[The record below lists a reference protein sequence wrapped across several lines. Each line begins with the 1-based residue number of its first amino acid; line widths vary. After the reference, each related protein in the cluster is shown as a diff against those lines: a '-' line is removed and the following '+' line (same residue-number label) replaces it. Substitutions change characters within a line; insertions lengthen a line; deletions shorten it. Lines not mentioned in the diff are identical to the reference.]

1 MPTPT
6 PENATYACVGAL
18 VDELVRSGVGHLCL
32 CPGSRSAPLAI
43 CAARHPGLRVWALI
57 DERSTGF
64 FALGMARALR
74 KPVAVLSTSGT
85 AAANFL
91 PAVVEARYGRIPLVV
106 LTADRPREMRDF
118 GASQT
123 IDQVRL
129 YGSHVKWFADVASPE
144 ATAEMLRYFRTVA
157 GRAAATACERPA
169 GPVHLN
175 VPLREPLVPTP
186 VPGEVPPEELR
197 TATAWEGRPDGRPY
211 TSVIQPARTPG
222 PELIRSL
229 TDHISQTPR
238 GVIVCGP
245 SEDPGLAEAVCRL
258 AGAAGYP
265 ILADPLSQ
273 VRCGPH
279 DRHLVI
285 DGYDPMLRVDALAQG
300 LAPDVILRLG
310 GVPASRPLLNFL
322 QRHSEARRV
331 VADGEDGWTDPT
343 HLASEVVHTD
353 ARVLCEVLASSLRR
367 RDGTPSGD
375 GTLPPTT
382 GGRPARGA
390 AGEVWAARWTRL
402 SAIAREAV
410 QRRLQALDEPFE
422 GKVFAELSELLPDGA
437 ILCAGN
443 SMPVRDLDAFFPASS
458 RAIRVLGNR
467 GASGIDGLISS
478 ALGAAAVSPGP
489 VALVLGDL
497 AFYHD
502 MNGLLAAKLHR
513 LRATIV
519 LLNNDGGGIF
529 SFLPQ
534 AAYPEHFERLFGT
547 PTGLDFGAAASLYG
561 AAFTRA
567 ETWQAFR
574 EGVRASLASPTVSVV
589 EVQTTRDRNVAL
601 HQEVWA
607 AVEAALRPELPLVIS
622 REAS

>member
-1 MPTPT
+1 MLT

-18 VDELVRSGVGHLCL
+18 VDELARGGVGHVCL

-43 CAARHPGLRVWALI
+43 CAARHPGLRVWTLI

-74 KPVAVLSTSGT
+74 RPVAVLSTSGT

-91 PAVVEARYGRIPLVV
+91 PAVVEAHYSRIPLVV

-129 YGSHVKWFADVASPE
+129 YGSHVKWFADVASPD
-144 ATAEMLRYFRTVA
+144 ATAEMLRYFRTV
-157 GRAAATACERPA
+157 GSRAAATALERPA

-175 VPLREPLVPTP
+175 VPLREPLVPMP
-186 VPGEVPPEELR
+186 IAGEIPPGEAR
-197 TATAWEGRPDGRPY
+197 TATAWEGRPNGQPY
-211 TSVIQPARTPG
+211 ASIIQPARAPG

-229 TDHISQTPR
+229 TDHVSQTPR

-245 SEDPGLAEAVCRL
+245 SEDPALADAACRL

-279 DRHLVI
+279 DHRLVI
-285 DGYDPMLRVDALAQG
+285 DGYDLMLRVDELAQG
-300 LAPDVILRLG
+300 LAPDVIVRLG
-310 GVPASRPLLNFL
+310 GIPASRPLLNFL
-322 QRHSEARRV
+322 QRHSEARQV
-331 VADGEDGWTDPT
+331 VVDGEDGWTDPT

-353 ARVLCEVLASSLRR
+353 PRLLCEVLASGVRR
-367 RDGTPSGD
+367 SDG
-375 GTLPPTT
+375 
-382 GGRPARGA
+382 
-390 AGEVWAARWTRL
+390 AGEAWANRWTRL
-402 SAIAREAV
+402 SAIVREAV
-410 QRRLQALDEPFE
+410 RRRLQAVDEPFE
-422 GKVFAELSELLPDGA
+422 GKVFAELAELLPDGA
-437 ILCAGN
+437 ILCVGN
-443 SMPVRDLDAFFPASS
+443 SMPVRDLDTFFPASS

-467 GASGIDGLISS
+467 GASGIDGLLST
-478 ALGAAAVSPGP
+478 ALGASAVSPGP
-489 VALVLGDL
+489 VILVLGDL

-513 LRATIV
+513 LHVTIV

-534 AAYPEHFERLFGT
+534 AAYPEHFEQLFGT
-547 PTGLDFGAAASLYG
+547 PIGLDFRAAASLYG

-567 ETWQAFR
+567 ETWPAFR
-574 EGVRASLASPTVSVV
+574 EGVRASLASPGVSVV
-589 EVQTTRDRNVAL
+589 EVQTARDRNVAL

-607 AVEAALRPELPLVIS
+607 AVGAALRPELPLVIS
-622 REAS
+622 REAC

>member
-1 MPTPT
+1 MK
-6 PENATYACVGAL
+6 PENATYACIGAL
-18 VDELVRSGVGHLCL
+18 VDELVRGGVAHLCL

-43 CAARHPGLRVWALI
+43 CAARHPGLRVWTLI

-74 KPVAVLSTSGT
+74 RPVAVLSTSGT

-91 PAVVEARYGRIPLVV
+91 PAVVEAHYGRIPLVV

-144 ATAEMLRYFRTVA
+144 ATVEMLRYFRTVA

-186 VPGEVPPEELR
+186 VPGEIPPEELR
-197 TATAWEGRPDGRPY
+197 TATAWEGRPAGRPY

-229 TDHISQTPR
+229 TDHISETPR

-245 SEDPGLAEAVCRL
+245 SEDPGLADAVCRL
-258 AGAAGYP
+258 AEAAGYP

-279 DRHLVI
+279 DHRLVI
-285 DGYDPMLRVDALAQG
+285 DGYDAMLRVDELAQG
-300 LAPDVILRLG
+300 LAPDVIVRLG

-322 QRHSEARRV
+322 QRHAEARQV
-331 VADGEDGWTDPT
+331 VVDGEDGWTDPT
-343 HLASEVVHTD
+343 HLASEVVHAD
-353 ARVLCEVLASSLRR
+353 LRLLCEILGEGVRR
-367 RDGTPSGD
+367 RDG
-375 GTLPPTT
+375 
-382 GGRPARGA
+382 
-390 AGEVWAARWTRL
+390 AGEAWATRWTRL
-402 SAIAREAV
+402 SAIAREAIR
-410 QRRLQALDEPFE
+410 RRLQALDEPFE

-437 ILCAGN
+437 MLCVGN
-443 SMPVRDLDAFFPASS
+443 SMPVRDLDTFFPASS
-458 RAIRVLGNR
+458 RTIRVLGNR

-489 VALVLGDL
+489 LVLALGDL

-534 AAYPEHFERLFGT
+534 AAYPEHFEQLFGT
-547 PTGLDFGAAASLYG
+547 PTGLDFRAAATVYG
-561 AAFTRA
+561 VRFIRA
-567 ETWQAFR
+567 ETSPAFR
-574 EGVRASLASPTVSVV
+574 EGVRAGLASPGVSVV
-589 EVQTTRDRNVAL
+589 EVQTARDRNVAL

-607 AVEAALRPELPLVIS
+607 AVETALRPELPLVLS
-622 REAS
+622 REPS